1 MLHLPAEHLLVDLAP
16 ALRDALAV
24 LAVVEPV
31 PIEAALRL
39 VGEDKLRELDSA
51 SLVRAVPV
59 PTGTL
64 VVVYPPLVAEHLRR
78 LSSAL
83 RAALAGDAAAPAWRR
98 TGDDAFPAVLR
109 ADAAVYGRA
118 LEARQAARLALASDA
133 WVAAPDAESGAAYLR
148 ASLARGGDA
157 EVTSV
162 VIAQLARVTD
172 HAQVD
177 LRVALSI
184 AALSRHRAERAR
196 AVLQD
201 GADSAAGSERDL
213 LALAGIHLVT
223 GTERNPGLDLVDPL
237 LRSTDPVVRD
247 TAHVTA
253 AEIHLVGGRP
263 DLALRA
269 LDAVVT
275 ETRELSV
282 RAGVVR
288 GLALVLTGRSAEAL
302 RWSTTA
308 YEQARADFDAEA
320 IHAHGYVLA
329 LQLGALARFDDVRD
343 HLGAVLT
350 GDLPATTWPFA
361 AGNLSIAGHVSLLE
375 RRTVR
380 AASLAAQARSI
391 SPRGPLPG
399 MTTPWAELLETD
411 DPAEASRLV
420 WEHVE
425 HDFDVGWVMAAT
437 IAAPLAAMAH
447 PDPGRAD
454 WFADRLERT
463 GAVPL
468 LPYARVVQVLSGS
481 SPEAAA
487 SAAHELL
494 EGDHLLL
501 ALLATRRALRLLR
514 ASDRHGEALDV
525 VDAMRAEFART
536 GSQIDPLIESVGPVG
551 SLTARERQIAEMAST
566 GATNAMLAE
575 RLHLSVR
582 TVENH
587 LRRVYAK
594 LGVKDREGAS
604 RALASWP
611 SGPGSTGKGLR

>member
-1 MLHLPAEHLLVDLAP
+1 M
-16 ALRDALAV
+16 
-24 LAVVEPV
+24 
-31 PIEAALRL
+31 
-39 VGEDKLRELDSA
+39 
-51 SLVRAVPV
+51 
-59 PTGTL
+59 
-64 VVVYPPLVAEHLRR
+64 
-78 LSSAL
+78 
-83 RAALAGDAAAPAWRR
+83 
-98 TGDDAFPAVLR
+98 LR

-133 WVAAPDAESGAAYLR
+133 WVAAPDAATGAAYLR
-148 ASLARGGDA
+148 ASLARGGDDDVTKV
-157 EVTSV
+157 VTS
-162 VIAQLARVTD
+162 QLSATIDR
-172 HAQVD
+172 AQVD
-177 LRVALSI
+177 LRVALST
-184 AALSRHRAERAR
+184 AALSRHHAEHAQ

-201 GADSAAGSERDL
+201 RADSAAESERDL
-213 LALAGIHLVT
+213 LVLAGIHLVT
-223 GTERNPGLDLVDPL
+223 GTERNPGLDLVEPL

-263 DLALRA
+263 DLALTA
-269 LDAVVT
+269 LDTVVA
-275 ETRELSV
+275 ETRDLST

-288 GLALVLTGRSAEAL
+288 GLALALTGHSAEAL
-302 RWSTTA
+302 RWSTAA
-308 YEQARADFDAEA
+308 YEHARADFDAEA
-320 IHAHGYVLA
+320 IHAHGYALA

-343 HLGAVLT
+343 HLGGVLT

-399 MTTPWAELLETD
+399 MTTPWAELLQTD
-411 DPAEASRLV
+411 AAADASQRV

-425 HDFDVGWVMAAT
+425 HDLDAGWITAAT
-437 IAAPLAAMAH
+437 ISAPLAAMAH
-447 PDPGRAD
+447 PDPARAD

-463 GAVPL
+463 GAGPL
-468 LPYARVVQVLSGS
+468 QPYAQVVQVLSGS

-525 VDAMRAEFART
+525 VDVMRAEFARA
-536 GSQIDPLIESVGPVG
+536 GSQIDPLIEAVGPVG

-566 GATNAMLAE
+566 GASNAMVAE

-594 LGVKDREGAS
+594 LGVKDREGAT

-611 SGPGSTGKGLR
+611 SAHGPTAKGPGDGRSEARAW